1 MFPWNTEVLARL
13 LKQIVA
19 ARGEKSTSSVST
31 LAGARSSTTDPSD
44 SYSMPFDEVKEI
56 ITLPKFD
63 PKAKKI
69 YPDTIVLSP
78 VVEIQLKGFVAGIAS
93 MYQENRKFCTVV
105 TIARKIAMLQVLIF
119 LPF

>member
-1 MFPWNTEVLARL
+1 
-13 LKQIVA
+13 
-19 ARGEKSTSSVST
+19 
-31 LAGARSSTTDPSD
+31 
-44 SYSMPFDEVKEI
+44 MPFDEVKEI